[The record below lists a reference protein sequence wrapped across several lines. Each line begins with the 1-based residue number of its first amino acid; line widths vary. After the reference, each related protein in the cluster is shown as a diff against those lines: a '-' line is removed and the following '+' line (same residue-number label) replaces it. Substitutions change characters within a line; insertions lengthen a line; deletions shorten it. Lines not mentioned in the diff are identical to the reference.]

1 MLYRINK
8 KKLHPFIIMH
18 CGSVGNF
25 VEKMG
30 ITKMRWSQITRTN
43 YKSLDVP
50 AISKIKKILFVH
62 NRDFIDE
69 LKIGE

>member
-8 KKLHPFIIMH
+8 KKLYPFIIMY

-25 VEKMG
+25 VEKLG
-30 ITKMRWSQITRTN
+30 ISRMRWSQITRTN

-50 AISKIKKILFVH
+50 AINKVKKTLFVQC
-62 NRDFIDE
+62 RDFIDE
-69 LKIGE
+69 LEIGD